1 MWQFPLQKIFM
12 NKWWFC
18 LFSASYP
25 YSLEF
30 TYSWKI
36 LDKKKLLEQPDKA
49 LVWFYF
55 PFSWKIE
62 RKKTKSNSVFKYILS
77 HSWKQTLV
85 FDFVQEGLFFRWAN
99 KIEKS
104 EMKDKKQELLFSLQ
118 WLSSKHTFSRVTSF
132 VLGANC
138 VFH

>member
-55 PFSWKIE
+55 SWKVE
-62 RKKTKSNSVFKYILS
+62 RKKRSLRVFS
-77 HSWKQTLV
+77 STSWKQTLV

-99 KIEKS
+99 KFEKS
-104 EMKDKKQELLFSLQ
+104 ETKDKKQELLFSLQ
-118 WLSSKHTFSRVTSF
+118 WLSSKHTFSRVASF
-132 VLGANC
+132 DLGANC